1 MKTSR
6 WTSGGQVPIT
16 PAGAKTEAR
25 DSGGAGK
32 AGYTAMAED
41 KHTILVVDDDDGV
54 RRVLSQWVQR
64 LGYNVLS
71 AENAEVAL
79 QVMDRS
85 HVDVAICDV
94 RMPGADGIWL
104 ADRIRERF
112 PTVPVIMATG
122 LNEMDPSVTL
132 RPGVVAY
139 VVKPFSHGEI
149 VGAIKTGLA
158 WREREQAR
166 PDAARHLRLIE
177 GFLDQD
183 LPT

>member
-1 MKTSR
+1 
-6 WTSGGQVPIT
+6 
-16 PAGAKTEAR
+16 
-25 DSGGAGK
+25 
-32 AGYTAMAED
+32 MAED

-54 RRVLSQWVQR
+54 RRVLCQWVKR
-64 LGYNVLS
+64 LGYDVLS
-71 AENAEVAL
+71 AENAEAAL
-79 QVMDRS
+79 QVMDQS
-85 HVDVAICDV
+85 LVEVAICDV

-112 PTVPVIMATG
+112 PTVPVILATG

-139 VVKPFSHGEI
+139 VVKPFSNGEI
-149 VGAIKTGLA
+149 VGAIKTALD

-183 LPT
+183 LSK